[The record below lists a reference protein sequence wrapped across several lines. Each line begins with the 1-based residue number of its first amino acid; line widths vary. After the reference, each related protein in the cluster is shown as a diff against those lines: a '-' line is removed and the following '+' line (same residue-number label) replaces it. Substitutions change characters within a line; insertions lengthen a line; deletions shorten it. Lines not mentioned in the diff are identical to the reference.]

1 MPEPEVSYPV
11 LTWILVY
18 FWSVPRGVSPRLEW
32 GHARALSSRDG
43 AAVSCSRRVDQGISG
58 FSSKLFHKAF
68 PRGFSIG
75 LSQVPTWCESILGLK
90 VEAVKGIQVSLEC
103 TETSGDSRIGGT
115 TLEFLSPFLWRG
127 PPLETLWEHREF
139 FPDYAGKGSLLSSK
153 EAETGFFWMWAGLWC
168 FLSSGD
174 RCVGELLKL
183 QQGCEGPFG
192 NSRL

>member
-1 MPEPEVSYPV
+1 MELVPEPEVSYPV

-18 FWSVPRGVSPRLEW
+18 FWSVPRGVSPRLDW

-90 VEAVKGIQVSLEC
+90 VEAVQGKQVSLEWTDTYGGLWEC
-103 TETSGDSRIGGT
+103 GT
-115 TLEFLSPFLWRG
+115 TLEFLSLFLWIS
-127 PPLETLWEHREF
+127 PPLEMRQE
-139 FPDYAGKGSLLSSK
+139 
-153 EAETGFFWMWAGLWC
+153 
-168 FLSSGD
+168 
-174 RCVGELLKL
+174 
-183 QQGCEGPFG
+183 
-192 NSRL
+192 